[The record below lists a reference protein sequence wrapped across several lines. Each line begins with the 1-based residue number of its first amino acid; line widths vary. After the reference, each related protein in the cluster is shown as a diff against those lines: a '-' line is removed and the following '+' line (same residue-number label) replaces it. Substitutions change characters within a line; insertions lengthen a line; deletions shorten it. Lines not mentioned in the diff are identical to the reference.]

1 MQKVLTTSQAV
12 RTFSMHPA
20 TVLRLILTQRVTA
33 KKNSDGRWLISAESL
48 ERWNRERVRKAS
60 KKVQ

>member
-1 MQKVLTTSQAV
+1 
-12 RTFSMHPA
+12 MHPA

-33 KKNSDGRWLISAESL
+33 KKNSEGRWLISAESL
-48 ERWNRERVRKAS
+48 ERWNRERVRKAT

>member
-1 MQKVLTTSQAV
+1 MQKVFTTSEAV

-33 KKNSDGRWLISAESL
+33 KKNPEGRWLISAESL
-48 ERWNRERVRKAS
+48 ERWNRERVRKAT